1 MSFPYGTN
9 AKPLV
14 VFITFFVDLKQVVN
28 LLFTGISLRIIHLLS
43 QTIFPKNL
51 IPFPH
56 INHWQNL
63 EDPSLMSE
71 SIYPLPLPPSPSTLS
86 SDFKSDIAQVRLWD
100 GLSQLVRK
108 SAMHTSIVFVNEGLS
123 FVGGSFHG
131 NTCDSYYFDWL
142 YTSVN
147 YDLYLCA
154 LFSCYSITQTQSFLF
169 YLSC

>member
-14 VFITFFVDLKQVVN
+14 VFITFFVDLKQVVD
-28 LLFTGISLRIIHLLS
+28 LLFTRISLRIIHLLS
-43 QTIFPKNL
+43 QTISPKNL

-56 INHWQNL
+56 INHWQKT
-63 EDPSLMSE
+63 
-71 SIYPLPLPPSPSTLS
+71 PLLCNVRKYLPPSPFPLPPPHFHQILNQILPKSLS
-86 SDFKSDIAQVRLWD
+86 LRWVVSI
-100 GLSQLVRK
+100 GLRECY
-108 SAMHTSIVFVNEGLS
+108 AWVNSFCKWGTS

-131 NTCDSYYFDWL
+131 NTCDSYSFDWL

-154 LFSCYSITQTQSFLF
+154 PFSCYSITQTQSSLF
-169 YLSC
+169 YLSY